1 MNHVTSLAAE
11 ELERLQLALEASIRV
26 SRRSQFYLW
35 VQGALQSFLPHETLV
50 CVCSTPD
57 DPRPA
62 NEVFSRGL
70 IPAVVEGILADPNGA
85 IVAPLRQAWQ
95 RAGQIPLTMPS
106 TAFPPLLADASLGEG
121 GLLCHG
127 VGGSNG
133 VTTSFFVFLGWAR
146 APGPRERY
154 LVELLMPHLHL
165 ALLRMHEG
173 EQTVAGVATTALLS
187 SREAQVLGWM
197 RDGKTNQ
204 QIGRILDIS
213 PLTVKN
219 HVQSILRKLNA
230 NNRAQAVAS
239 GVASGLIAGRVATRD

>member
-1 MNHVTSLAAE
+1 MNHVMSLVGE

-50 CVCSTPD
+50 CVCSTPE
-57 DPRPA
+57 DPRTA
-62 NEVFSRGL
+62 NEVFSRSL
-70 IPAVVEGILADPNGA
+70 IPAVVEDILADPNGA
-85 IVAPLRQAWQ
+85 LVAPLRAAWQ
-95 RAGQIPLTMPS
+95 RAGQAPLTMPAA
-106 TAFPPLLADASLGEG
+106 AFPPSPARAGLGEG

-127 VGGSNG
+127 VGGSKG
-133 VTTSFFVFLGWAR
+133 MTASFFVFLGWPR
-146 APGPRERY
+146 PPGPRERY

-165 ALLRMHEG
+165 ALLRMREG
-173 EQTVAGVATTALLS
+173 EQTVASAAKGALLS
-187 SREAQVLGWM
+187 PRETQVLGCM

-204 QIGRILDIS
+204 QIGGILDIS

-219 HVQSILRKLNA
+219 HVQRILRKLNA

-239 GVASGLIAGRVATRD
+239 GVASGLIAGRLPPRD